1 MLTANIIDIKH
12 LAVHDGPGIRT
23 TIFFKGCPL
32 RCQWCHNPESQIAAP
47 QLGLLHKCC
56 IKCRQCAEVCP
67 HHRFIG
73 NEHIID
79 RSSCTACGKCVNAC
93 PVNALE
99 LYGKT
104 VTIEKAVE
112 ELLTDKVFY
121 QNSNGGCTAS
131 GGEPLLQSDFCAEL
145 FAELKKH
152 DIHTALDTCG
162 AVPWS
167 AFEKVLP
174 VTDMILFDLKH
185 PDSAQHKAA
194 VGMGNEQLLKNLFE
208 LDKYNKPIEIRIPLI
223 PGINSDTDSLQGF
236 AKILTALRNV
246 SGVKVLP
253 FHHARFKYQAL
264 GAQEPLNDLEPCS
277 NELAEDV
284 RKYFINNNIKV
295 LTN

>member
-47 QLGLLHKCC
+47 QLGLLQKCC
-56 IKCRQCAEVCP
+56 IQCRQCAEVCL
-67 HHRFIG
+67 HHRFVD

-79 RSSCTACGKCVNAC
+79 RASCTACGKCVKAC

-104 VTIEKAVE
+104 VTLDEVVA
-112 ELLTDKVFY
+112 ELLRDKVFY
-121 QNSNGGCTAS
+121 QNSNGGCTVS
-131 GGEPLLQSDFCAEL
+131 GGEPLLQSDFCAAL

-152 DIHTALDTCG
+152 NVHTALDTCG

-194 VGMGNEQLLKNLFE
+194 VGMGNEQLLTNLFE

-223 PGINSDTDSLQGF
+223 PGINSDMDSLQGF
-236 AKILTALRNV
+236 VNIISKLRNCA
-246 SGVKVLP
+246 GIKVLP
-253 FHHARFKYQAL
+253 FHRSRFKYQAL
-264 GAQEPLNDLEPCS
+264 GQEEILKDLEPCS
-277 NELAEDV
+277 NELAENV
-284 RKYFINNNIKV
+284 RTFFINNNIKV

>member
-47 QLGLLHKCC
+47 QLGLLEKCC
-56 IKCRQCAEVCP
+56 IKCRKCAEVCSL
-67 HHRFIG
+67 HQFV
-73 NEHIID
+73 NDEHTID
-79 RSSCTACGKCVNAC
+79 RSRCTACGKCVNVC

-104 VTIEKAVE
+104 VTLDEVVA
-112 ELLTDKVFY
+112 ELVQDKVFY

-131 GGEPLLQSDFCAEL
+131 GGEPLWQSDFCAAL

-152 DIHTALDTCG
+152 QIHTALDTCG

-208 LDKYNKPIEIRIPLI
+208 LDKYNTPIEIRIPLI
-223 PGINSDTDSLQGF
+223 PGINSSMESLQGF
-236 AKILTALRNV
+236 VNILSNLRNV
-246 SGVKVLP
+246 TGVKVLP
-253 FHHARFKYQAL
+253 FHRSRFKYQAL
-264 GAQEPLNDLEPCS
+264 GQEEILKDLEPCS
-277 NELAEDV
+277 NELAENV
-284 RKYFINNNIKV
+284 RTFFINNNIKV

>member
-47 QLGLLHKCC
+47 QLGLLQKCC
-56 IKCRQCAEVCP
+56 IQCRQCAEVCL
-67 HHRFIG
+67 HHRFVD

-79 RSSCTACGKCVNAC
+79 RASCTACGKCVKAC

-104 VTIEKAVE
+104 VTLDEVVA
-112 ELLTDKVFY
+112 ELVQDKVFY
-121 QNSNGGCTAS
+121 QNSNGGCTVS
-131 GGEPLLQSDFCAEL
+131 GGEPLLQSDFCAAL

-152 DIHTALDTCG
+152 NVHTALDTCG

-194 VGMGNEQLLKNLFE
+194 VGMGNEQLLANLFE
-208 LDKYNKPIEIRIPLI
+208 LDKHNKPIEIRIPLI
-223 PGINSDTDSLQGF
+223 PGINSDMDSLQGF
-236 AKILTALRNV
+236 VNILSNLRNV
-246 SGVKVLP
+246 AGVKVLP
-253 FHHARFKYQAL
+253 FHRSRFKYQAL
-264 GAQEPLNDLEPCS
+264 GQEEILKDLEPCS
-277 NELAEDV
+277 NELAENV
-284 RKYFINNNIKV
+284 RTFFINNNIKV

>member
-47 QLGLLHKCC
+47 QLGLLEKCC
-56 IKCRQCAEVCP
+56 IKCRKCAEVCL
-67 HHRFIG
+67 HHRFVD

-79 RSSCTACGKCVNAC
+79 RAGCTACGKCVKAC

-104 VTIEKAVE
+104 VTLNEVVA
-112 ELLTDKVFY
+112 ELVQDKVFY

-131 GGEPLLQSDFCAEL
+131 GGEPLLQSDFCAAL

-152 DIHTALDTCG
+152 QIHTALDTCG

-194 VGMGNEQLLKNLFE
+194 VGMGNEQLLTNLFE

-223 PGINSDTDSLQGF
+223 PGINSDMDSLQGF
-236 AKILTALRNV
+236 VNIISKLRNCA
-246 SGVKVLP
+246 GVKVLP
-253 FHHARFKYQAL
+253 FHRSRFKYQAL
-264 GAQEPLNDLEPCS
+264 GQEEILKNLEPCS
-277 NELAEDV
+277 NELAENV
-284 RKYFINNNIKV
+284 RTFFINNNIKV